1 MASATAGA
9 AAASTL
15 LGETTAFRLHI
26 NNSDHP
32 SDYDDTYRTVTLHSD
47 GTFTDYN
54 EHLWDLSSAW
64 VTEGVDRIVY
74 GGTYT
79 LNLPNIE
86 LLYTK
91 IVSTCKDVY
100 SGKESNE
107 VRQLEKPHTISGTLS
122 PGNTSLAVKPFG
134 GGEQQVQ
141 TLAVGKPHEIH
152 GGEYS

>member
-9 AAASTL
+9 VAASTL

-79 LNLPNIE
+79 LNLPN
-86 LLYTK
+86 K
-91 IVSTCKDVY
+91 SCSTPRLSQRAKMCTW
-100 SGKESNE
+100 GK
-107 VRQLEKPHTISGTLS
+107 
-122 PGNTSLAVKPFG
+122 SL
-134 GGEQQVQ
+134 
-141 TLAVGKPHEIH
+141 TR
-152 GGEYS
+152 